1 MMKDA
6 KWPHAVSS
14 AGGRRGPPASSSNAG
29 ASYTL
34 LASSPPSSV
43 RNDGCSPHYPP
54 APASDDDGL
63 SSFDASVAAAKLPF
77 QQLHR
82 NRPQLGVADWLPLQR
97 QSSGSSVGGDDGEV
111 SSTVSFTIAN
121 AAEYRY
127 KGDADRAPS
136 SSSKSWAQQA
146 EEAYNLQLA
155 LALRLCSEASAAADP
170 NFLDS
175 SIAAAD
181 HLQPIA
187 SPQSLSHR
195 FWVNGC
201 LSYSDKVSDGFYFI
215 QGMDP
220 FIWTLC
226 NDLHDGGRV
235 PTIESLKAVN
245 PTDSAI
251 EVVIVDKVADYDLR
265 QLISM
270 AIDVSLNRT
279 DSKEIATRLAAVV
292 STKMG

>member
-6 KWPHAVSS
+6 KWPHAAASVGGARAGPSAASSSS
-14 AGGRRGPPASSSNAG
+14 AAGPSYTSSRPPSPPRQHDGCSPTTLPRRLPFQHQPHRNSPNSVSRIGCGCSGSPAGAALGPTTARYPPPSPPPWPTPQSKGQQGRRGPPA
-29 ASYTL
+29 
-34 LASSPPSSV
+34 
-43 RNDGCSPHYPP
+43 D
-54 APASDDDGL
+54 
-63 SSFDASVAAAKLPF
+63 
-77 QQLHR
+77 
-82 NRPQLGVADWLPLQR
+82 
-97 QSSGSSVGGDDGEV
+97 
-111 SSTVSFTIAN
+111 
-121 AAEYRY
+121 
-127 KGDADRAPS
+127 

-146 EEAYNLQLA
+146 EEAYHLQLA
-155 LALRLCSEASAAADP
+155 LALRLCSEASSATDP

-175 SIAAAD
+175 STAAAAD
-181 HLQPIA
+181 HLQHIA

-195 FWVNGC
+195 FWVNGS
-201 LSYSDKVSDGFYFI
+201 LSYSDKVPDGFYLI

-226 NDLHDGGRV
+226 NDVHDGGR
-235 PTIESLKAVN
+235 AVN

-270 AIDVSLNRT
+270 AIDVSRNRA
-279 DSKEIATRLAAVV
+279 DSKEIASRLAAVV